1 MTAETGMATDTEDNP
16 DDVKMSLLEHLIELR
31 TRLIWSIVAFFIAF
45 GVCFYFANPIFD
57 ILVQPL
63 SDIWKGQAGRQLI
76 YTALQ
81 EKFFA
86 NIKVAMFGGFILAF
100 PVIAYQIWRFIAP
113 GLYKHEKGA
122 FLPFLIAA
130 PFMFALG
137 GTFVYFVLIPNA
149 FRFFT
154 SFEEVAHDGALA
166 ITAEPKV
173 SEYLGLIMQLI
184 LGFGIAFELPVVLT
198 LLVRAE
204 ILEVVTLSRARRY
217 AYLLVFIV
225 AAILTPPDPA
235 SMMAMA
241 IPLVALFEV
250 SIVLGKLIEAGRAR
264 RRAAEEAAER
274 KARETAVVP

>member
-1 MTAETGMATDTEDNP
+1 MTAEEQDNP

-31 TRLIWSIVAFFIAF
+31 SRLIWSLVAFFIAF
-45 GVCFYFANPIFD
+45 GVCFYFADTIFD
-57 ILVQPL
+57 FLTRPLAEIWQGQP
-63 SDIWKGQAGRQLI
+63 GRQLI

-86 NIKVAMFGGFILAF
+86 NIKIGMFGGFILAF
-100 PVIAYQIWRFIAP
+100 PVIAFQIWRFIAP
-113 GLYKHEKGA
+113 GLYKHEKRA
-122 FLPFLIAA
+122 FLPFPFAA
-130 PFMFALG
+130 FVMFILG
-137 GTFVYFVLIPNA
+137 GTFVYYALIPNA
-149 FRFFT
+149 FRFFA

-204 ILEVVTLSRARRY
+204 MLETATLSRMRRY
-217 AYLLVFIV
+217 AYLAVFII
-225 AAILTPPDPA
+225 AAILTPPDA
-235 SMMAMA
+235 LSMLAMA

-250 SIVLGKLIEAGRAR
+250 SIVVGKLIERSRNR

-274 KARETAVVP
+274 AARSQAVAP